1 MLIYISN
8 ITIYW
13 LFDNPFIVI
22 LYKKSP
28 TGIMSYY
35 NKRRNKMDLEI
46 LKNEEKQMN
55 FIMFLFAAIIPITAF
70 GYVIFFNNGTFR
82 DIIVLSMTVCSL
94 LVKVFEK
101 ILGKYAKYFY
111 ISILPVFG
119 VLTIVAGTPAAYG
132 AMAEAYFLVLFLCI
146 PYYDLS
152 VIKVCTI
159 ATVVPNIIGMFIF
172 RKAYLAMYT
181 MSIWFFVWIV
191 YALAIVVAVFIVI
204 RTRSLF
210 DKIETK
216 EHESKQLLNNVR
228 SAFEGLQQSSGK
240 IYESL
245 HNFEESSTDIASSTV
260 EISNSADLQIE
271 QVEGSIDIFN
281 NLNNKIENSKERVT
295 LTVENMQKL
304 KKENDKGIIAIE
316 ELSKKFSENIEA
328 AKMASEGV
336 TSLAQKS
343 TSIGDIIESISQIAQ
358 QTNLLALNAAIEA
371 ARAGE
376 AGKGFAVVAGEIN
389 SLSSESAAATQK
401 IDTILKDII
410 NTVQDTN
417 KVINDNNTIVKD
429 SKEKLDDTVKIFEN
443 MLYSS
448 EEVINVTNLLK
459 SELAYI
465 IELKDNLLNAMQ
477 KVEDVSKKSVE
488 NTSEIS
494 AATEEQAT
502 GIENILNAMESI
514 KADIDRLSDILK

>member
-1 MLIYISN
+1 
-8 ITIYW
+8 
-13 LFDNPFIVI
+13 
-22 LYKKSP
+22 
-28 TGIMSYY
+28 
-35 NKRRNKMDLEI
+35 MDLEI
-46 LKNEEKQMN
+46 LKNEEKRMN
-55 FIMFLFAAIIPITAF
+55 LIMFLFVAVIPITAF
-70 GYVIFFNNGTFR
+70 GYVMFFNNGALR
-82 DIIVLSMTVCSL
+82 DIIALSMTVCSL
-94 LVKVFEK
+94 LIKAFEK
-101 ILGKYAKYFY
+101 LLGKYAKYFY
-111 ISILPVFG
+111 ISVLPVFG
-119 VLTIVAGTPAAYG
+119 VVTIVAGTPAVYG

-191 YALAIVVAVFIVI
+191 YALAVVVAVFIVI
-204 RTRSLF
+204 RARSLF
-210 DKIETK
+210 DKVETK
-216 EHESKQLLNNVR
+216 EHEAEQLLNSVR
-228 SAFEGLQQSSGK
+228 TAFDGLHQSSEK

-245 HNFEESSTDIASSTV
+245 NNFEESSADIASSTA

-281 NLNNKIENSKERVT
+281 DLNDKIESSETRVAQ
-295 LTVENMQKL
+295 TVENMKKL

-343 TSIGDIIESISQIAQ
+343 TSIGGIIESISQIAQ

-389 SLSSESAAATQK
+389 SLSSESSAATQK
-401 IDTILKDII
+401 IDAILKDII

-417 KVINDNNTIVKD
+417 KVIDDNNTIVQD
-429 SKEKLDDTVKIFEN
+429 SKEKLDDTVKIFES

-448 EEVINVTNLLK
+448 EEVINVTDLLK
-459 SELAYI
+459 SELSGI
-465 IELKDNLLNAMQ
+465 IELKDHLLHAMQ
-477 KVEDVSKKSVE
+477 KVEDVSQKSVE

-502 GIENILNAMESI
+502 GIENILNVMENI
-514 KADIDRLSDILK
+514 KADIDRLSNILNTNTKKQNS